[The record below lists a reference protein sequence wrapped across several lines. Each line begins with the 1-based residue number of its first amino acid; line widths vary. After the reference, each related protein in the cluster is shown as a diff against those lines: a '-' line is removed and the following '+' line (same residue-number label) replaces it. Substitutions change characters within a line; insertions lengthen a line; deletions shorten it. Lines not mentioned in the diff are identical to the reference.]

1 MIPVSVDKLSI
12 SELPAP
18 PGGALNV
25 VHACGREDT
34 DAKQL
39 SELVAQSPT
48 LAVDILRISNSA
60 YFGFP
65 GEITS
70 IARAVTL
77 IGQSALRNMAL
88 CIAIKETLKPDELP
102 AFPVADYWETAL
114 RRAVCCQCLAVEVGQ
129 DGDSAFCAGLL
140 QDFGL
145 LVLFYLN
152 GNCTSEWPRLARLNP
167 DERYELELQLFGTT
181 HDRVGYLLAEAWAL
195 PDELKIAL
203 GHHHA
208 SPPEDTPPGA
218 VEICKLT
225 QCADWMSSVF
235 TAEHRRKSITMCRSL
250 LSDYYGMEAARSDEL
265 LDRLGGRITQA
276 ASAFGIKVREQVP
289 FDFLIREANL
299 HLVEENISFQ
309 ELTWH
314 LEHTLEEKDRIAT
327 ELNREL
333 ELAREVQRS
342 LLPDESQKFDGLVG
356 LNVSAKAVSG
366 DFFDYYKLQTGQ
378 TAFCIADVSGKG
390 MNAALMMAKVSS
402 LFHFLGKSIQD
413 PSRLLGMLNREIL
426 ETSIRGMFVTMV
438 AGVYDPD
445 KRRIRL
451 ANAGHLPSVMMRG
464 AHMVGEYPAKGPPL
478 GIVPGVGYSVD
489 EIQLEN
495 DCCLYLFTDG
505 LMDERQPDGRRS
517 DLDGLVNVFARHSRT
532 APTERLQH
540 IVADIRVDD
549 AETGDDITILL
560 IED

>member
-1 MIPVSVDKLSI
+1 LIPVAIDKLNI
-12 SELPAP
+12 KELPAP
-18 PGGALNV
+18 PGGALEV
-25 VHACGREDT
+25 VRACGLEHT
-34 DAKQL
+34 NAKLL
-39 SELVAQSPT
+39 SEKVAKSPT
-48 LAVDILRISNSA
+48 LALDILRISNSA

-70 IARAVTL
+70 IPHAVTL

-88 CIAIKETLKPDELP
+88 CIAIKETLKPDQLP
-102 AFPVADYWETAL
+102 AFPVADYWEAAL
-114 RRAVCCQCLAVEVGQ
+114 RRAVCCQCLAEEVGQ
-129 DGDSAFCAGLL
+129 DGDSGFSAGLL

-152 GNCTSEWPRLARLNP
+152 ATCTSEWPRLAKLNP
-167 DERYELELQLFGTT
+167 DDRYDLELQLFGTT
-181 HDRVGYLLAEAWAL
+181 HDKVGYLLAEAWKL

-203 GHHHA
+203 GHHHE
-208 SPPEDTPPGA
+208 SPPDDTPAGA
-218 VEICKLT
+218 VELCKLT
-225 QCADWMSSVF
+225 QCTDWMSSVF
-235 TAEHRRKSITMCRSL
+235 TAEDRRKSITMSRSL
-250 LSDYYGMEAARSDEL
+250 LSDYYGMDAAKSDEM

-276 ASAFGIKVREQVP
+276 ASAFGIEVGEQIP
-289 FDFLIREANL
+289 FDSLIREANL
-299 HLVEENISFQ
+299 NLLEENISFQ
-309 ELTWH
+309 EMTWH
-314 LEHTLEEKDRIAT
+314 LEHTIEEKDRIAT

-366 DFFDYYKLQTGQ
+366 DFFDYYKLQSGQ

-438 AGVYDPD
+438 AGVYDPAT
-445 KRRIRL
+445 RRVRL

-464 AHMVGEYPAKGPPL
+464 AQMVGAYPAKAPPL
-478 GIVPGVGYSVD
+478 GIMPGVGYTA
-489 EIQLEN
+489 EEFQLEN
-495 DCCLYLFTDG
+495 DSSLYLFTDG
-505 LMDERQPDGRRS
+505 LMDERQLDGRRS
-517 DLDGLVNVFARHSRT
+517 DLDGLVEVFARHSRT

-540 IVADIRVDD
+540 IVADVRVDNNK
-549 AETGDDITILL
+549 TGDDITILL